1 MAEALFNTMGDGV
14 FKAYSAGIYPAGVVN
29 RFVLEEIKDIG
40 YPYKKLK
47 SKSLMEFLNS
57 KAPIMNFV
65 ISVCEDIPVEAIP
78 LLPGNPMKAHW
89 LFENPGVL
97 DGTFEE

>member
-1 MAEALFNTMGDGV
+1 
-14 FKAYSAGIYPAGVVN
+14 
-29 RFVLEEIKDIG
+29 
-40 YPYKKLK
+40 
-47 SKSLMEFLNS
+47 

-97 DGTFEE
+97 DGTFEERKKVYQKVFEQIRNRIDLFIQLPLAHLDQVRLDRGMEKWQINL